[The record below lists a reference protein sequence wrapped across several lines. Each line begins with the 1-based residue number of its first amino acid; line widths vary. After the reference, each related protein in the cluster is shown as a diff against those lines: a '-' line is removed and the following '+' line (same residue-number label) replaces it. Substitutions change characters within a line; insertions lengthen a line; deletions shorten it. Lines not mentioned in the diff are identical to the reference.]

1 MNKATVVATTIM
13 ALALMSIDSDAQINR
28 SPSSQLPLSEE
39 QPAEKRQI
47 SKKKLP
53 EPIKQA
59 LKSEVLAMWDISEV
73 YKVTPASGK
82 LTYEVYF
89 KNEDNMRGIARF
101 DEDGNTLTEA
111 TQELT
116 STN

>member
-1 MNKATVVATTIM
+1 MNKSTVVVTTIM
-13 ALALMSIDSDAQINR
+13 ALALISMDSNAQIEK
-28 SPSSQLPLSEE
+28 SPSSQLPLLKE
-39 QPAEKRQI
+39 QPTEKQQI

-53 EPIKQA
+53 ESIKQA
-59 LKSEVLAMWDISEV
+59 LKSEALAMWDISEV

-89 KNEDNMRGIARF
+89 KNEENMRGIARF

-111 TQELT
+111 AQELT
-116 STN
+116 RTY